1 MFSVYNYTQ
10 VFYGFSSSFSSLKTD
25 TVCKLLEEADRP
37 RVIVFH
43 VFGCF
48 TGSLWTVVIQYH
60 IYFTDWFCKGI
71 FAFEIAKTKTYKF
84 TVKFDLKLDGKNRTE
99 YNLLD

>member
-10 VFYGFSSSFSSLKTD
+10 VFYGFSSSFSSLNTD

-48 TGSLWTVVIQYH
+48 TGSL
-60 IYFTDWFCKGI
+60 
-71 FAFEIAKTKTYKF
+71 
-84 TVKFDLKLDGKNRTE
+84 
-99 YNLLD
+99 